1 MQGKQSAENKKGQP
15 KRFFG
20 SFMLIIVIMMGLQI
34 NLFRFNSV
42 NSEHSII
49 FVEIKHPKIT

>member
-20 SFMLIIVIMMGLQI
+20 SFMLIIVIMMELQI
-34 NLFRFNSV
+34 SLFKFNSV
-42 NSEHSII
+42 ESEHQS
-49 FVEIKHPKIT
+49 FLWK